1 MKKFVVTLAAL
12 AAVGGVALTP
22 TAASARPW
30 GWGGGWHHRHGG
42 GWGWGLGAGLIGFG
56 LGAAV
61 ASSAYGAPYWAGYPV
76 RTRVVYAAPATTE
89 VVYVRPR
96 RVTRVV
102 RVIRPRPVIYRTAFV
117 APPRRFV
124 RRVAYRTAF
133 VAPPRR
139 FVRRVTYRTGPTYM
153 RSYRRAVYWR

>member
-1 MKKFVVTLAAL
+1 MKKFVVTLTAL

-22 TAASARPW
+22 TAASARP
-30 GWGGGWHHRHGG
+30 WGGGWHHRHGG

-124 RRVAYRTAF
+124 RRV
-133 VAPPRR
+133 
-139 FVRRVTYRTGPTYM
+139 TYRTGPTYM